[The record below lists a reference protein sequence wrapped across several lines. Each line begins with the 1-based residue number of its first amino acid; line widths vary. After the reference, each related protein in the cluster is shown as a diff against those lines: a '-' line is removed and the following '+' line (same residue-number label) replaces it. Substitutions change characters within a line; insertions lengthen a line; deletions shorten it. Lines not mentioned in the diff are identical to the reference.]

1 VKPSILIVM
10 LDFLV
15 CSLLLFVIGTG
26 GQQTQFATSARP
38 VAHDAFSAAAMQNL
52 QEEWNRNYDQQQLV
66 AQLNAETNEKEQ
78 LRQQLT
84 ETSETLAERTTRLGE
99 LTAEKSQVEQALTS
113 VESQLGQLSAERE
126 RLRQE
131 GAKARERLGQLQT
144 EQQKLQREKV
154 ELSHRA
160 EQLGQTVT
168 SQQQTISALAENVRA
183 SQERIE
189 SQFGEFARENENV
202 TALAATVKELQAEVN
217 PQDRAALIQALAD
230 VQSQLQALSGAG
242 TNSAFAQ
249 NFEQLQAGQEA
260 LQQQTARIAEQV
272 EAIRA
277 KKPGPYQ
284 AVKSAR
290 TELLV
295 MIRKRDLQDSQSIQ
309 FRSASYPPV
318 VRVDGRALVV
328 AISRSLGFAWP
339 PVASPYAAAGEVT
352 DLDYKVHRAGETQP
366 AMPLTGSACVLSR
379 DPRVA
384 VIELPET
391 FGGMELADNNALFQ
405 GDQSKLHV
413 FKSTAAG
420 LSFEADVAPDLGDSR
435 YLVIKRPLR
444 GVAAWFENP
453 AYRAEA
459 GDYVVTSDGKLAGL
473 MVDRERC
480 FLLTR
485 EAIDN
490 CATSVPLRD
499 RQEFPRAVKQLARA
513 R

>member
-1 VKPSILIVM
+1 M

-26 GQQTQFATSARP
+26 GRQTQFATSARAP
-38 VAHDAFSAAAMQNL
+38 VHEAFSAAAMENL
-52 QEEWNRNYDQQQLV
+52 QEEWNRDYDQQQLV
-66 AQLNAETNEKEQ
+66 AQLNAETTEKEQ
-78 LRQQLT
+78 LRQRLT
-84 ETSETLAERTTRLGE
+84 ETSETLAERTARLGA
-99 LTAEKSQVEQALTS
+99 LTEEKTRVEQALTS

-131 GAKARERLGQLQT
+131 GAKARERLTQLQG
-144 EQQKLQREKV
+144 EQQKLQQEKT
-154 ELSHRA
+154 ELSQRA
-160 EQLGQTVT
+160 EQLGQTVV
-168 SQQQTISALAENVRA
+168 SQQETISALAEGVRA

-189 SQFGEFARENENV
+189 TQIGEFARENENV
-202 TALAATVKELQAEVN
+202 AALAAAVKELQAEVN
-217 PQDRAALIQALAD
+217 PQDRAALMQAISG
-230 VQSQLQALSGAG
+230 VQSQLQAMASVG
-242 TNSAFAQ
+242 TNNMYAE
-249 NFEQLQAGQEA
+249 NLEQIQTGQEE
-260 LQQQTARIAEQV
+260 LRQQTARIGDQI

-284 AVKSAR
+284 AVRSAR

-295 MIRKRDLQDSQSIQ
+295 KISKRDSQGSQSAQ
-309 FRSASYPPV
+309 FRTASYPPV

-328 AISRSLGFAWP
+328 AYSSSLGFAWP
-339 PVASPYAAAGEVT
+339 PLASPFATAGEVT
-352 DLDYKVHRAGETQP
+352 ELNYTIHRAGATQP
-366 AMPLTGSACVLSR
+366 AAPLTAGACVLKGDS
-379 DPRVA
+379 RVA
-384 VIELPET
+384 VIELSDT
-391 FGGMELADNNALFQ
+391 FAGMELADSNALFQ
-405 GDQSKLHV
+405 SDQSKLHV
-413 FKSTAAG
+413 FKCTAAG
-420 LSFEADVAPDLGDSR
+420 LSFEVDVAPDLADAR
-435 YLVIKRPLR
+435 YLIIKRPLR

-453 AYRAEA
+453 AYRAQA

-490 CATSVPLRD
+490 CATTIPLGD